1 MLKKIS
7 FAAFL
12 LSFCLA
18 NASQIS
24 NGIAVVIENEP
35 ITINE
40 LRKAAAQLKT
50 DETTALNL
58 LIRDR
63 LETAQIKNL
72 KIEASDYEVNQ
83 RLEKIAND
91 SGMNVADLRSAV
103 TSKGGD
109 YAQFKDDV
117 AKSIK
122 QEKLYQSIFSEA
134 KINISENAARA
145 YFEQNPSAFAR
156 FSDISVTRYVAPSAD
171 FLEVARK
178 SSPMNANHSVH
189 MDVLDLKS
197 EQIPPQL
204 REIFQQTA
212 DGTFTQIFQT
222 PEGFEMF
229 YVAAKKGQ
237 VVPSF
242 DEVKNGAM
250 NAVYRLEQ
258 ERVIGEYFNKLLA
271 KANVKHLR

>member
-7 FAAFL
+7 FAAFF
-12 LSFCLA
+12 LSFYMA

-24 NGIAVVIENEP
+24 NGIAVIIENEP
-35 ITINE
+35 ITVNE
-40 LRKAAAQLKT
+40 VRKAAAQLQT
-50 DETTALNL
+50 NEANALNL

-72 KIEASDYEVNQ
+72 KIEASDYELNQ
-83 RLEKIAND
+83 RLQKIASE
-91 SGMNVADLRSAV
+91 SGMSVSDLRSAV
-103 TSKGGD
+103 LSKGGD

-117 AKSIK
+117 AKTIK
-122 QEKLYQSIFSEA
+122 QEKLYQSIFADA

-145 YFEQNPSAFAR
+145 YFEQNRDLFAH
-156 FSDISVTRYVAPSAD
+156 FTDVSVTRYVAPSMQL
-171 FLEVARK
+171 LEAARQ

-204 REIFQQTA
+204 RTIFQQTP

-229 YVAAKKGQ
+229 YVASKKGQ
-237 VVPSF
+237 TMPEF
-242 DEVKNGAM
+242 DEVRDEAM
-250 NAVYRLEQ
+250 NALYKLEQ
-258 ERVIGEYFNKLLA
+258 DRVIGEYFNKLRA
-271 KANVKHLR
+271 KANVKYLR

>member
-7 FAAFL
+7 FAAFFL
-12 LSFCLA
+12 GFCLA

-24 NGIAVVIENEP
+24 NGIAVIIENEP
-35 ITINE
+35 ITVNE
-40 LRKAAAQLKT
+40 VRKAAAQLQT
-50 DETTALNL
+50 NEANALNL

-72 KIEASDYEVNQ
+72 KIEASDYELNQ
-83 RLEKIAND
+83 RLQKIASE
-91 SGMNVADLRSAV
+91 SGMSVSDLRSAV
-103 TSKGGD
+103 LSKGGD

-117 AKSIK
+117 AKTIK
-122 QEKLYQSIFSEA
+122 QEKLYQSIFADA

-145 YFEQNPSAFAR
+145 YFEQNRDLFAH
-156 FSDISVTRYVAPSAD
+156 FTDASVTRYVAPSMQL
-171 FLEVARK
+171 LEVARH
-178 SSPMNANHSVH
+178 SSPMNTNHNVH

-204 REIFQQTA
+204 RTIFQQTP

-229 YVAAKKGQ
+229 YVASKKGQ
-237 VVPSF
+237 TMPEFGEVR
-242 DEVKNGAM
+242 DEAM
-250 NAVYRLEQ
+250 NALYKLEQ
-258 ERVIGEYFNKLLA
+258 DRVIGEYFNKLRA
-271 KANVKHLR
+271 KANVKYLR

>member
-178 SSPMNANHSVH
+178 SSPMNTNHTVH

>member
-91 SGMNVADLRSAV
+91 SGMNVAGLRSAV

-178 SSPMNANHSVH
+178 SSPMNTNHSVH

>member
-12 LSFCLA
+12 LSFYLA

-24 NGIAVVIENEP
+24 NGIAAIIENEP

-50 DETTALNL
+50 DEATALNL

-91 SGMNVADLRSAV
+91 SGMNVAGLRSAV

-229 YVAAKKGQ
+229 YVASKKGQ
-237 VVPSF
+237 TMPEF
-242 DEVKNGAM
+242 DEVRDEAM
-250 NAVYRLEQ
+250 NALYKLEQ
-258 ERVIGEYFNKLLA
+258 DRVIGEYFNKLRA
-271 KANVKHLR
+271 KANVKYLR

>member
-7 FAAFL
+7 FAAFFL
-12 LSFCLA
+12 GFCMA

-24 NGIAVVIENEP
+24 NGIAVIIENEP
-35 ITINE
+35 ITVNE
-40 LRKAAAQLKT
+40 VRKAAAQLQT
-50 DETTALNL
+50 NEANALNL

-72 KIEASDYEVNQ
+72 KIEASDYELNQ
-83 RLEKIAND
+83 RLQKIASE
-91 SGMNVADLRSAV
+91 SGMSTSDLRSAV
-103 TSKGGD
+103 LSKGGD

-117 AKSIK
+117 AKTIK
-122 QEKLYQSIFSEA
+122 QEKLYQSIFADA

-145 YFEQNPSAFAR
+145 YFEQNRDLFAH
-156 FSDISVTRYVAPSAD
+156 FTDASVTRYVASSAQL
-171 FLEVARK
+171 LEVARH
-178 SSPMNANHSVH
+178 SSPMNTNHNVH

-204 REIFQQTA
+204 RTIFQQTP

-229 YVAAKKGQ
+229 YVASKKGQ
-237 VVPSF
+237 TMPEF
-242 DEVKNGAM
+242 DEVRDEAM
-250 NAVYRLEQ
+250 NALYKLEQ
-258 ERVIGEYFNKLLA
+258 DRVIGEYFNKLRA
-271 KANVKHLR
+271 KANVKYLR